1 MEGHV
6 DLGIFFAHPDQAL
19 LELLETA
26 EDVAVVGPK
35 AGEVDVGEEEHTL
48 GDPQPAMAC
57 SVAGQMHR
65 LDRYATEIPHGA
77 VGVALGIRT
86 RLVVELLEVLLLE
99 VGMLFRRGFGE
110 RHQRLNAASDREVIV
125 MDVDPGIGERTIP
138 GDVVFMSV
146 TVDHR
151 IDRRL
156 DPEVDHRDRRIDDHR
171 FPPWIS
177 SELPDG

>member
-1 MEGHV
+1 MAPGDDGMEGVEQLEERLAPLDHALVMEGHV
-6 DLGIFFAHPDQAL
+6 DLGLFVTHPDQAL

-77 VGVALGIRT
+77 VGVALGI
-86 RLVVELLEVLLLE
+86 
-99 VGMLFRRGFGE
+99 GRG
-110 RHQRLNAASDREVIV
+110 S
-125 MDVDPGIGERTIP
+125 
-138 GDVVFMSV
+138 
-146 TVDHR
+146 
-151 IDRRL
+151 
-156 DPEVDHRDRRIDDHR
+156 
-171 FPPWIS
+171 
-177 SELPDG
+177 